1 MDQSPREAIVTI
13 SYVQETLTKGG
24 LRRFLIGAEL
34 AGGTEH
40 FPVLSDRY
48 LSFTTLDQWKASLA
62 DQAHKQGFPVR
73 VTYRATGYF
82 DAHLVTIATVPAE
95 SPDAVA

>member
-13 SYVQETLTKGG
+13 SYVQETLTKSG

-34 AGGTEH
+34 AGSGEH

-48 LSFTTLDQWKASLA
+48 LSFTTLDQWKASLC
-62 DQAHKQGFPVR
+62 DQYRKSGQPLKVS
-73 VTYRATGYF
+73 YRATGYF
-82 DAHLVTIATVPAE
+82 DQQLVSCAPMEV
-95 SPDAVA
+95 SV